1 MPEYEAVIGLEV
13 HVQLSTKSKLFCSCP
28 NTFGQPPNTNT
39 CEVCAGM
46 PGALPRVN
54 AEAVH
59 YAALVGLAT
68 NCTINQSSVFARK
81 NYFYPDLPS
90 GYQISQFDLPICE
103 HGWLEIDA
111 GQGPKKIGI
120 TRIHMEN
127 DAGKNI
133 HSQADNRS
141 YCDLNRA
148 GTPLVEIVSEPD
160 MRSSAEVVAYLKSL
174 YSIVTYLGVCDGN
187 MEEGNFR
194 CDANVSIRPRG
205 QKELGTRT
213 ELKNVNSFRNV
224 ARAIDYE
231 IARQSDILDDGG
243 TVKQETRLYDAD
255 KNVTAG
261 MRGKEEA
268 HDYRYFPDPD
278 QLPVVIS
285 DETLAAWKAELPELP
300 AARLKRF
307 LEMTKLPVEEGEVLV
322 ESRAMADFF
331 EEAARKA
338 NPRKVANYI
347 LGPLLRELKASG
359 KSVAECGL
367 SPAALAELVNIVD
380 GGLISAK
387 IANDIFPDLMK
398 EGAMPKAYVE
408 AKGLAQVS
416 DTGVIDQAVDKV
428 IAANPAEVEAYKGG
442 KTKLLSFFM
451 GQVMRETKGKAN
463 PGMVSGLLK
472 KKLGG

>member
-1 MPEYEAVIGLEV
+1 MALTILLLLLFTFILLIYGWKNRYFLFFALLVLASALSMFTLTVEVAKVSNYLVPAQNLVRPLETRLYV
-13 HVQLSTKSKLFCSCP
+13 LFRDWARIPLSTLMILR
-28 NTFGQPPNTNT
+28 N
-39 CEVCAGM
+39 AG
-46 PGALPRVN
+46 
-54 AEAVH
+54 
-59 YAALVGLAT
+59 
-68 NCTINQSSVFARK
+68 
-81 NYFYPDLPS
+81 
-90 GYQISQFDLPICE
+90 
-103 HGWLEIDA
+103 
-111 GQGPKKIGI
+111 
-120 TRIHMEN
+120 
-127 DAGKNI
+127 
-133 HSQADNRS
+133 
-141 YCDLNRA
+141 
-148 GTPLVEIVSEPD
+148 IV
-160 MRSSAEVVAYLKSL
+160 A
-174 YSIVTYLGVCDGN
+174 YLGVCDGN

-243 TVKQETRLYDAD
+243 SIRQETRLYDAD

-278 QLPVVIS
+278 QLPVVIA

-307 LEMTKLPVEEGEVLV
+307 LEMTKLPLEEAEVLV

-331 EEAARKA
+331 EEAARSA

-359 KSVAECGL
+359 KPVAECGL
-367 SPAALAELVNIVD
+367 SAAALAELVNIVD

-416 DTGVIDQAVDKV
+416 DSGVIDQAVDKV